1 MKEFKSVFERGEV
14 NPLGKYFEGT
24 SYLKMLSTEGVS
36 VGNVIFEPGCI
47 NHWHIHHASHGGGQI
62 LLCLSGHGWYREEG
76 KDAIPLKEGS
86 FVRIPAN
93 VKHWHGASKDNWFE
107 HISIEV
113 PGENTSTEWCEKVDE
128 KEYEALVWKEE

>member
-14 NPLGKYFEGT
+14 NPFGKYFEGT

-62 LLCLSGHGWYREEG
+62 LLCLSGHGWYQEEG
-76 KDAIPLKEGS
+76 KDAIPLI
-86 FVRIPAN
+86 R
-93 VKHWHGASKDNWFE
+93 
-107 HISIEV
+107 
-113 PGENTSTEWCEKVDE
+113 
-128 KEYEALVWKEE
+128 